1 VQESLQ
7 KVIWMG
13 LLSMETKQ
21 HTSLLEWK
29 VKMLQILPIIVKMQV
44 LYLKQDQQYVYH
56 YQVKK
61 KRSKVGCNNRAKNT
75 KMY

>member
-29 VKMLQILPIIVKMQV
+29 VKMLQILPKNASIIFETRPTICISLPSEEK
-44 LYLKQDQQYVYH
+44 
-56 YQVKK
+56 
-61 KRSKVGCNNRAKNT
+61 T
-75 KMY
+75 K